1 MKKSTIA
8 FIIAPSVAPLMYMLF
23 NFITTSGR
31 TSDLAGAFII
41 ACICYAWALFAG
53 LPLIK
58 LMERKK
64 WSKWWQY
71 FTVGFVSGTPF
82 AILWFLFCSS
92 MMFIMFFSAGLVA
105 GVSAITY
112 WLFLRTST

>member
-8 FIIAPSVAPLMYMLF
+8 FIIAPNVAPLIYMLF

-31 TSDLAGAFII
+31 TSDLGGAVII
-41 ACICYAWALFAG
+41 AGICYAWALFAV

-82 AILWFLFCSS
+82 AILWFPFGSS
-92 MMFIMFFSAGLVA
+92 MMLIMFLSAGLVA
-105 GVSAITY
+105 GGSAITY
-112 WLFLRTST
+112 WLVLRTST

>member
-8 FIIAPSVAPLMYMLF
+8 FIISPSVAPIIYMLF

-31 TSDLAGAFII
+31 TSDLGGAAII
-41 ACICYAWALFAG
+41 AGICYSWALFAG

-58 LMERKK
+58 LMDRKK
-64 WSKWWQY
+64 WNKWWQY

-82 AILWFLFCSS
+82 AIFWFPFGSS
-92 MMFIMFFSAGLVA
+92 MVLIMFLSAGLVA
-105 GVSAITY
+105 GFSAITY
-112 WLFLRTST
+112 WLVLRTCT

>member
-1 MKKSTIA
+1 MKKSIIA
-8 FIIAPSVAPLMYMLF
+8 FIIAPSVAPLIYMLF
-23 NFITTSGR
+23 NLITTFGR
-31 TSDLAGAFII
+31 TSDLGGAFII
-41 ACICYAWALFAG
+41 AAICYAWALFAG
-53 LPLIK
+53 LP

-82 AILWFLFCSS
+82 AILWFPFGSS
-92 MMFIMFFSAGLVA
+92 MMFTMFLSAGLVA

-112 WLFLRTST
+112 WLVLRTST

>member
-82 AILWFLFCSS
+82 AILWFPFGSS
-92 MMFIMFFSAGLVA
+92 MMFTMFFSAGFVA

>member
-1 MKKSTIA
+1 MKNSTIA
-8 FIIAPSVAPLMYMLF
+8 FIISPSVAPLMYMLF

-82 AILWFLFCSS
+82 AILWFPFGSS

>member
-41 ACICYAWALFAG
+41 AGICYAWALFAG

-58 LMERKK
+58 LMARKK

-71 FTVGFVSGTPF
+71 FTVGFLSGTPF
-82 AILWFLFCSS
+82 AILWFPFGSS

-112 WLFLRTST
+112 WLFLRAST